1 MNYTD
6 VAISMHNNNI
16 VAIPVHKSKIAVSA
30 EWSRLEY
37 KTNSRLKTQTRFAY
51 DHHGIAILTGKASD
65 NLEAI
70 DIDCYHMQTTKYG
83 GDLALDI
90 MKKIKGCP
98 LLRMVIFCMI
108 KTPRGGYHLI
118 YRCEEVG
125 PPQYLATING
135 ERVISSKGEKGYIV
149 TYPTPG
155 YEALQIQD
163 IPHITPAQR
172 NMLFSILRAYNRP

>member
-51 DHHGIAILTGKASD
+51 DHHGHPILTGKESD

-70 DIDCYHMQTTKYG
+70 DIDCYHMQTTRSR

-90 MKKIKGCP
+90 MKKST
-98 LLRMVIFCMI
+98 VWS
-108 KTPRGGYHLI
+108 
-118 YRCEEVG
+118 V
-125 PPQYLATING
+125 
-135 ERVISSKGEKGYIV
+135 
-149 TYPTPG
+149 
-155 YEALQIQD
+155 LQMG
-163 IPHITPAQR
+163 T
-172 NMLFSILRAYNRP
+172 F